1 MQHSELLLAVHR
13 LLRTP
18 EVVPN
23 HLNVVASR
31 LWLWYV
37 CPCVRMF
44 GERALSTIGF
54 RTMCWLFNVRRY
66 SNR

>member
-1 MQHSELLLAVHR
+1 MQHLESELLLAVHR
-13 LLRTP
+13 LLRTPP

-37 CPCVRMF
+37 CRPCVRIF
-44 GERALSTIGF
+44 GERAVST
-54 RTMCWLFNVRRY
+54 LV
-66 SNR
+66 

>member
-1 MQHSELLLAVHR
+1 MQHLKSELVLAVHR
-13 LLRTP
+13 LLRTPP

-37 CPCVRMF
+37 CPYVRMF
-44 GERALSTIGF
+44 GERALQHWFSDDVLVI
-54 RTMCWLFNVRRY
+54 
-66 SNR
+66 

>member
-18 EVVPN
+18 EVVLN

-31 LWLWYV
+31 LWLWFV
-37 CPCVRMF
+37 CRPCVRMF
-44 GERALSTIGF
+44 GDSGPFQHWFSDDVLVSYL
-54 RTMCWLFNVRRY
+54 M
-66 SNR
+66 